1 MTTPIANTP
10 VSTLPLVAPPT
21 MSAQVAS
28 SDLEALL
35 LQTLYRRKTSR
46 DFSDRAVS
54 LETLSRLLWA
64 ACGCNRLDDGHRTNP
79 SAMNWQEI
87 DIYVALAQGL
97 YLFDP
102 HAFVLRLVQEHDI
115 RAATGWQD
123 FVPKVPINLI
133 YVANL
138 AKIDEAPIKDQKFYA
153 ALDTGFISQNVY
165 LFCAAA
171 GLATVARGWVDRPA
185 LAKVMN
191 LGQEQRVILAQSV
204 GYPMA

>member
-10 VSTLPLVAPPT
+10 VSTLPLVLPPP
-21 MSAQVAS
+21 MLPEIAA
-28 SDLEALL
+28 SDLTASL

-46 DFSDRAVS
+46 DFSERAVS
-54 LETLSRLLWA
+54 LETLSNLLWA
-64 ACGCNRLDDGHRTNP
+64 ACGFNRPDEEHRTNP
-79 SAMNWQEI
+79 SAKNWQEI
-87 DIYVALAQGL
+87 DVYVAMAQGL

-102 HAFVLRLVQEHDI
+102 HAFVLGLVQEHDI

-138 AKIDEAPIKDQKFYA
+138 AKIDEAPIKEQKFYA
-153 ALDTGFISQNVY
+153 ALDTGIISQNVY

-204 GYPMA
+204 GYPMT